1 MLSSILFNNVHSIFT
16 LSELYISIKLM
27 DENTEVNDKLKNGK
41 GQGRRLRK
49 KSQVVE
55 SDKDASSPESE
66 DEDGYLLSVFKSKR
80 AAKTTLTGTE
90 DKNVNQDLP
99 ASNGK

>member
-1 MLSSILFNNVHSIFT
+1 
-16 LSELYISIKLM
+16 M

-49 KSQVVE
+49 KSQVIE
-55 SDKDASSPESE
+55 SDKDASSSESE

-80 AAKTTLTGTE
+80 AAKTTLTATE